1 MWEMSPLSIFAIE
14 TEQKEQK
21 EETRGTELI
30 EVSFEQQNGHTEA
43 HANGHAIGDT
53 TPSGHANS
61 IVTTN
66 GHAVKIAPSED
77 ELSDKLHEA
86 YMKTHW
92 CKEWVQT
99 TSTTELLV

>member
-1 MWEMSPLSIFAIE
+1 MSPLSIFAIE

-30 EVSFEQQNGHTEA
+30 EVSFEQQNGHAEA
-43 HANGHAIGDT
+43 HANGRAIGDT

-92 CKEWVQT
+92 CKE
-99 TSTTELLV
+99 